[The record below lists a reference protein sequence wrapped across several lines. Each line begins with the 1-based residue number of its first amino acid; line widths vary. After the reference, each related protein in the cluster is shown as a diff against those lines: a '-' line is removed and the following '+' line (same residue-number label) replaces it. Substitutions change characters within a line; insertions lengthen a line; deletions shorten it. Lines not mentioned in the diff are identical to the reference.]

1 MRRFTDGLVDTAAMN
16 EAELEAFMR
25 RFTYCGQE
33 ETMED
38 HEVVE
43 GAKRMTDID
52 WKTAQLE
59 AADKLADAV
68 AKHLNELNADGVL
81 SINDPDHP
89 AAALREAL
97 EAYVEI
103 RGEGEKPDVW
113 YLWRLTQTNETG
125 YDTYDSCIVVARS
138 AEEAVLIHPNG
149 TKNDDDAQLYSWAPP
164 ENVKAER
171 IGIATTTGRGVVCAS
186 FNAG

>member
-59 AADKLADAV
+59 AAD
-68 AKHLNELNADGVL
+68 
-81 SINDPDHP
+81 
-89 AAALREAL
+89 
-97 EAYVEI
+97 
-103 RGEGEKPDVW
+103 
-113 YLWRLTQTNETG
+113 
-125 YDTYDSCIVVARS
+125 
-138 AEEAVLIHPNG
+138 
-149 TKNDDDAQLYSWAPP
+149 
-164 ENVKAER
+164 
-171 IGIATTTGRGVVCAS
+171 
-186 FNAG
+186 